1 MEPYRFTAGG
11 APLLVSM
18 PHVGTHLPPALAAR
32 MTEAALGVPD
42 TDWHVERLYD
52 FLGDLGASVIA
63 ATHSRYVIDLNRDPA
78 GAPLY
83 PGASET
89 TLCPTTSFDRAPLY
103 RDGEAPGPDEVAAR
117 REALWR
123 PYHER
128 LAAELAAL
136 KARHGRVL
144 LWDAHS
150 IRSRVPRF
158 FEGRLPDL
166 NLGSGGGTSADPGLI
181 AALAGVLAQV
191 APGQAA
197 RSATGQAAESA
208 TGQAG
213 YSHAVDGRFK
223 GGYITRHYGAPRDAI
238 DALQLELSQITY
250 MDESPP
256 YGFREDLAGSIRPL
270 LRHLLRTALDWVGG
284 RGGARHP

>member
-1 MEPYRFTAGG
+1 MEPYRFTAGS

-18 PHVGTHLPPALAAR
+18 PHVGTHLPPELAAR
-32 MTEAALGVPD
+32 LTPAARGLPD
-42 TDWHVERLYD
+42 TDWHVDRLYD
-52 FLGDLGASVIA
+52 FLGELGASVIA
-63 ATHSRYVIDLNRDPA
+63 ATHSRYVIDLNRDPE
-78 GAPLY
+78 GKPLY

-89 TLCPTTSFDRAPLY
+89 ELCPTSSFDSAPLY
-103 RDGEAPGPDEVAAR
+103 RDGAAPGPDEVAAR

-181 AALAGVLAQV
+181 AAVAQV
-191 APGQAA
+191 LGEAA
-197 RSATGQAAESA
+197 ASAGR
-208 TGQAG
+208 

-223 GGYITRHYGAPRDAI
+223 GGHITRRYGDPAQGI
-238 DALQLELSQITY
+238 HALQLELSQITY
-250 MDESPP
+250 MDEAPP
-256 YGFREDLAGSIRPL
+256 YAFREDLAEGIRPVLRRL
-270 LRHLLRTALDWVGG
+270 LETALDWIGG
-284 RGGARHP
+284 QDGGIR